1 LERGSGTDDGKKWL
15 FQKVII
21 RYSSRTLMNN
31 QTLGL
36 WTLDRLQHTH
46 AGLHSAISLDVFNIY
61 DTVPSL
67 DNLTPPL
74 ADEHQ

>member
-1 LERGSGTDDGKKWL
+1 
-15 FQKVII
+15 
-21 RYSSRTLMNN
+21 MNN